1 MSECPFCGTPT
12 EEALSSDDC
21 CHGAEA
27 AALRREVGMLRAML
41 PPEPDEREELPGH
54 MILLLDPHARAGR
67 TGKRLRVKD
76 AKDARMSARH
86 ALGASRDDTPTT
98 RDILRA
104 AAELN
109 RLLFD
114 ATDGDAIL
122 AVRLKGED
130 KPVSPAFVLSTL
142 NAR

>member
-1 MSECPFCGTPT
+1 MASADTT
-12 EEALSSDDC
+12 Q
-21 CHGAEA
+21 GA
-27 AALRREVGMLRAML
+27 
-41 PPEPDEREELPGH
+41 
-54 MILLLDPHARAGR
+54 MILLLDPNARAGR
-67 TGKRLRVKD
+67 TGKRLTVKA

-98 RDILRA
+98 KAILHA

-130 KPVSPAFVLSTL
+130 EPVSPAVVLSTL